1 MITTEIIGHLGQP
14 PKLIESQSGKSFLT
28 MSVAASSWYGDY
40 KNTEWFNVKVFGKRG
55 ETLSN
60 LLTKGTH
67 VFVRGELSFR
77 SYASKSGETKHQAEI
92 NANDIEI
99 LGGGRNRNESQVD
112 ETYDRPPMRS
122 NDSYDFDDEEWPF

>member
-1 MITTEIIGHLGQP
+1 MITAEIIGHLGQS
-14 PKLIESQSGKSFLT
+14 PKLIESQSGKPFLT
-28 MSVAASSWYGDY
+28 MSVGASSGYGDY
-40 KNTEWFNVKVFGKRG
+40 KKTEWFNVKVFGKRG

-60 LLTKGTH
+60 ILTKGTH

-77 SYASKSGETKHQAEI
+77 SYTSKTGEIKHQAEI

-122 NDSYDFDDEEWPF
+122 NDSYDFDDEELPL